1 MAFYGEPQ
9 WAVVGDTF
17 PVGCEP
23 SENIVFRKETF
34 GDNED
39 LKNPK
44 YNTKYGMYE
53 KNCGIENLMM
63 SWGHDVSFFYIEQ
76 VKTTNVIIIWNR
88 NICTTY

>member
-1 MAFYGEPQ
+1 MAFHGEPQ

-34 GDNED
+34 GDNKD

-53 KNCGIENLMM
+53 KECGIENLMM
-63 SWGHDVSFFYIEQ
+63 SWGHDVSFILLKQMKFRL
-76 VKTTNVIIIWNR
+76 K
-88 NICTTY
+88 